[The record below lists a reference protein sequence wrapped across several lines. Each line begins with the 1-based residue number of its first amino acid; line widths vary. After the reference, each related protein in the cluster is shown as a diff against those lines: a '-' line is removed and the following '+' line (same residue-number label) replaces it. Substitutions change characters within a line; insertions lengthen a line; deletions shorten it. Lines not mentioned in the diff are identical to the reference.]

1 MNLIG
6 DSLSPMDAEGAS
18 EILIRLRDVLRD
30 SAVEEHDWDA
40 VVGETPIESLGFDS
54 LTILD
59 VLYDVEE
66 EFGIALDPKQV
77 VKTRTVGEII
87 ALLEQNGA

>member
-1 MNLIG
+1 M
-6 DSLSPMDAEGAS
+6 
-18 EILIRLRDVLRD
+18 
-30 SAVEEHDWDA
+30 
-40 VVGETPIESLGFDS
+40 VGETPIESLGFDS

>member
-1 MNLIG
+1 
-6 DSLSPMDAEGAS
+6 MDADGAS
-18 EILIRLRDVLRD
+18 ETLARLRNVLRD
-30 SAVEEHDWDA
+30 AAVEEHDWDA
-40 VVGETPIESLGFDS
+40 VVTETPIESLGFDS

-77 VKTRTVGEII
+77 VKTRTVGEIV
-87 ALLEQNGA
+87 ALLEQDGA

>member
-1 MNLIG
+1 
-6 DSLSPMDAEGAS
+6 MDADGAS
-18 EILIRLRDVLRD
+18 EVLARLRDVLRD

-40 VVGETPIESLGFDS
+40 VVPETPIESLGFDS

-66 EFGIALDPKQV
+66 EFGIALDPKLV

-87 ALLEQNGA
+87 ALLQQNGA

>member
-1 MNLIG
+1 M
-6 DSLSPMDAEGAS
+6 DSDGAS
-18 EILIRLRDVLRD
+18 ETLVRLRDVLRD

-40 VVGETPIESLGFDS
+40 VVRETPIESLGFDS

>member
-1 MNLIG
+1 
-6 DSLSPMDAEGAS
+6 MDAQGAS
-18 EILIRLRDVLRD
+18 EILVRLRDVLRD
-30 SAVEEHDWDA
+30 SAVEEHDWDT
-40 VVGETPIESLGFDS
+40 VVAETPIESLGFDS

>member
-1 MNLIG
+1 MDG
-6 DSLSPMDAEGAS
+6 DATA
-18 EILIRLRDVLRD
+18 EILDRLRGVLRD
-30 SAVEEHDWDA
+30 SAVEERDWD
-40 VVGETPIESLGFDS
+40 VVAPETTIESLGFDS

-66 EFGIALDPKQV
+66 EFGIALEPKQV

-87 ALLEQNGA
+87 ALLQQNGA

>member
-1 MNLIG
+1 
-6 DSLSPMDAEGAS
+6 MDGKGTAEV
-18 EILIRLRDVLRD
+18 LTRLRDVLRE

-40 VVGETPIESLGFDS
+40 VVAETPIESLGFDS

-77 VKTRTVGEII
+77 VKTRTIGEII

>member
-1 MNLIG
+1 
-6 DSLSPMDAEGAS
+6 MDADGTS
-18 EILIRLRDVLRD
+18 EVLARLRDVLRE

-40 VVGETPIESLGFDS
+40 VVSETPIESLGFDS

-66 EFGIALDPKQV
+66 EFGIALDPKLV

-87 ALLEQNGA
+87 ALLQQNGA

>member
-1 MNLIG
+1 M
-6 DSLSPMDAEGAS
+6 DSDGAS
-18 EILIRLRDVLRD
+18 EILARLRDVLRE

-40 VVGETPIESLGFDS
+40 VVAETPIESLGFDS

-77 VKTRTVGEII
+77 VKTRTIGEII
-87 ALLEQNGA
+87 ALLQQNGA

>member
-1 MNLIG
+1 
-6 DSLSPMDAEGAS
+6 MDTEGAS
-18 EILIRLRDVLRD
+18 EILSRLRDVLRD

-40 VVGETPIESLGFDS
+40 VVNETPIESLGFDS

-77 VKTRTVGEII
+77 VKTRTVGEIV
-87 ALLEQNGA
+87 ALLEQDGA

>member
-1 MNLIG
+1 
-6 DSLSPMDAEGAS
+6 MDGEGTAG
-18 EILIRLRDVLRD
+18 ILERLREVLRE
-30 SAVEEHDWDA
+30 SAVEERDWNA
-40 VVGETPIESLGFDS
+40 VAPETTIESLGFDS

-66 EFGIALDPKQV
+66 EFGIALEPKQV

-87 ALLEQNGA
+87 DLLQQRGA